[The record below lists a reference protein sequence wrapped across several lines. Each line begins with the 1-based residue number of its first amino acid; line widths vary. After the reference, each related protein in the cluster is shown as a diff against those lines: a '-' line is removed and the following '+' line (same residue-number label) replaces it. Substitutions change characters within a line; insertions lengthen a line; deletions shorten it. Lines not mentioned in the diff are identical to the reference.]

1 MLLDSDCL
9 PVTLFEV
16 EDLWHESY
24 LARYPLRKEARSM
37 EQHPLLAVERY
48 KNHPQVK
55 DTRLGVS
62 HQKMG
67 QGVLFVTEPHA
78 ELNAGFI
85 VLFASDRPPIFDWAQ
100 WHHGR
105 LSVQVPEFS

>member
-1 MLLDSDCL
+1 
-9 PVTLFEV
+9 
-16 EDLWHESY
+16 
-24 LARYPLRKEARSM
+24 M